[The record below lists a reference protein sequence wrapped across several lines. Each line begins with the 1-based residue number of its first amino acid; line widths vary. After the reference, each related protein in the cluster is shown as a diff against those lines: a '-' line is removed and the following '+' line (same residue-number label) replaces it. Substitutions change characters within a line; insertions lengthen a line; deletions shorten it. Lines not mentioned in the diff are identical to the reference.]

1 MIPRVL
7 NLFSEPTLGQISESG
22 EDILTVEGLSW
33 EGEEW
38 LFGIPKRYTE
48 QMRDRGTLVRLVQLI
63 GIVGPGLVVARHIF
77 RGLNRPLCE
86 GDNMEADKTKLI
98 YAWKPIYDYDWDEPQ
113 RFYPDEI
120 KQRPAPGGKV
130 FVVTATPNPEKA
142 TKFPSIHCWLN
153 RWNWVDESPKLSGAP
168 IDYDT
173 RYLEQLK

>member
-1 MIPRVL
+1 LSV
-7 NLFSEPTLGQISESG
+7 FDEPTLGQISENN
-22 EDILTVEGLSW
+22 EPIYTVDGLSSD
-33 EGEEW
+33 GQVW
-38 LFGIPKRYTE
+38 LFGIPKRYTV
-48 QMRDRGTLVRLVQLI
+48 QMRERGTLVRLVQLI
-63 GIVGPGLVVARHIF
+63 GIVAPGLITARHIF

-86 GDNMEADKTKLI
+86 GENMHGDKTKLI

-113 RFYPDEI
+113 RFHPDEI

-130 FVVTATPNPEKA
+130 FVVTGTPNQEKS
-142 TKFPSIHCWLN
+142 KYPSIDCWLN